1 MGKKKSKEEIRG
13 LMILAISAL
22 MLFTLVSCSSSDDD
36 DDKKA
41 DESQL
46 SGLPVIMPTLDEV
59 PWTQTQISFEQLHNI
74 KAEEGNLA
82 IDLGRISIMYVMSK
96 VQR

>member
-1 MGKKKSKEEIRG
+1 LGKKKSKEEIRG

-41 DESQL
+41 DES
-46 SGLPVIMPTLDEV
+46 
-59 PWTQTQISFEQLHNI
+59 
-74 KAEEGNLA
+74 
-82 IDLGRISIMYVMSK
+82 
-96 VQR
+96 